1 MVLLRFLKDKKEW
14 QILTKEEKALLS
26 EEVQENEVFYMD
38 GLLKKKLD
46 FAKQQQN
53 KNNDVVGTVV
63 GDEGSGK
70 SSLAGNIMRYM
81 SDDEFDPVLD
91 MVGADYD
98 DGLDKIENRPN
109 KGYLMFDEG
118 NTMFLSTETMK
129 KEQRELHKIF
139 SIFRQRNLFVLIVLP
154 SFFRLGTYF
163 ALDRSRFMIRT
174 YLKNGDRSFFAYWGN
189 KKKDRLYRIGKKL
202 HSYDAVAPT
211 FRGRFNTCYP
221 LENPEYK
228 KFKNDTLLSSFRSA
242 RKKKIK
248 SEIDIK
254 RDMMGDLIAKN
265 PDTGSKDLSDML
277 GITQRR
283 VQQIRALQQEG
294 AVSQVST

>member
-14 QILTKEEKALLS
+14 QTLTKEEKS
-26 EEVQENEVFYMD
+26 ELPEDIQEKEVFYMD
-38 GLLKKKLD
+38 GMLKKKCD
-46 FAKQQQN
+46 FAKAQQK
-53 KNNDVVGTVV
+53 KNNDSLGTIVGI
-63 GDEGSGK
+63 EGSGK
-70 SSLAGNIMRYM
+70 STLGGIIMRYM
-81 SDDEFDPVLD
+81 SDDKFDPVLD
-91 MVGADYD
+91 MVGADYE

-129 KEQRELHKIF
+129 KEQRELHKLF
-139 SIFRQRNLFVLIVLP
+139 SIFRQKNLFVLIVLP

-174 YLKNGDRSFFAYWGN
+174 YLKNGDRSYFAYWGN

-202 HSYDAVAPT
+202 HSYDAVSPT

-228 KFKNDTLLSSFRSA
+228 KFKEDTLLASFRSA
-242 RKKKIK
+242 RKKKAK
-248 SEIDIK
+248 SETDIK
-254 RDMMGDLIAKN
+254 REMVTNLIAKN
-265 PDTGSKDLSDML
+265 PDTSSKDLSTML

-283 VQQIRALQQEG
+283 VQQIRALPQEG
-294 AVSQVST
+294 AISQT